1 MIIKNLSLETLDQVV
16 AVALR
21 RDNFNLYKE
30 LYLESPEWN
39 PTKRWDQGGP
49 IIEYASIALDSPAT
63 PGDVGVVCNLRH
75 KAKAFC
81 RRYCSRGG
89 DAGVCSQHIRGN
101 GATRGAG
108 LK

>member
-63 PGDVGVVCNLRH
+63 PGDGEWFAICDTKLKH
-75 KAKAFC
+75 FA
-81 RRYCSRGG
+81 G
-89 DAGVCSQHIRGN
+89 DTALEAAMRAYAASIFGEMVQHEVLG
-101 GATRGAG
+101 
-108 LK
+108 